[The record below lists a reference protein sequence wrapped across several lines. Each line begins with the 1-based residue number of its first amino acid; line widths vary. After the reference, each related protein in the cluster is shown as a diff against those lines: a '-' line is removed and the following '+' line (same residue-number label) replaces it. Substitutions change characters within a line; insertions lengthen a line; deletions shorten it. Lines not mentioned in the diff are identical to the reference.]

1 MSLLYLDTARLGQ
14 ACPEALQAQHDFNR
28 LSADDPSMYCEGFF
42 REGTRGWPATQLND
56 YPAFESWEG
65 IEPFKRQIDRRFS
78 AEASGNV
85 FLASRSAQL
94 VRFAA
99 RLLFRKC
106 RNVLTSDLN
115 WPHWQAIVTEEAGRS
130 GQQVTIAAVR
140 DAVFNDHLTAEE
152 LARQLTD
159 TFITND
165 CDAVFLPAVSN
176 LGIRLP
182 IHDLL
187 TELKRTSQLRFALVD
202 AAQSFSHLPEPTTP
216 LADVTITGCHKWL
229 RGALPLGIAVCG
241 RPIIAEQIRGILESS
256 DSSGD
261 LDDPLLRFSQQI
273 CRHSV
278 DHYSETVNVAPLFSA
293 NAAIRSPR
301 MAAGFL
307 QKQISGRLHSV
318 NSIVQATAGTAW
330 KPVEP
335 DASLRSGIV
344 LLRSL
349 SATIQSLDSDA
360 LRSRFRD
367 HGIALS
373 TYDHGLIRIS
383 APGDQFCQNET
394 DSLCNAFR
402 CIA

>member
-28 LSADDPSMYCEGFF
+28 LSADDPSMYCERFF
-42 REGTRGWPATQLND
+42 REGTRDWPDTLLDN

-65 IEPFKRQIDRRFS
+65 IEPFKQQIARRFT
-78 AEASGNV
+78 AEISQNV

-94 VRFAA
+94 VRVAA
-99 RLLFRKC
+99 RSLFRKC

-115 WPHWQAIVTEEAGRS
+115 WPHWQAIVAEEAARG
-130 GQQVTIAAVR
+130 GQQVTVASVR
-140 DAVFNDHLTAEE
+140 DALFDDYLTAPEVTR
-152 LARQLTD
+152 LLTD
-159 TFITND
+159 TFITNE

-182 IHDLL
+182 MHDLL

-202 AAQSFSHLPEPTTP
+202 AAQCFCHLPEPTTP

-229 RGALPLGIAVCG
+229 CGALPLGIAVCG
-241 RPIIAEQIRGILESS
+241 RRVIAEQIRAILKSP
-256 DSSGD
+256 DSSSEF
-261 LDDPLLRFSQQI
+261 DDPLLHFSQQI
-273 CRHSV
+273 CHRFV
-278 DHYSETVNVAPLFSA
+278 DRYSETVNVAPLFSA

-301 MAAGFL
+301 MDADSL
-307 QKQISGRLHSV
+307 QQQISQRLHNV
-318 NSIVQATAGTAW
+318 DSILQATVGTAW

-344 LLRSL
+344 LMRS
-349 SATIQSLDSDA
+349 SSRNIKSLDCDV
-360 LRSRFRD
+360 LRSRFRN

-373 TYDHGLIRIS
+373 TYDHGLVRIS
-383 APGDQFCQNET
+383 APGTLFCPNET
-394 DSLCNAFR
+394 DSLCNACS

>member
-28 LSADDPSMYCEGFF
+28 LSADDPSMYCEAFF
-42 REGTRGWPATQLND
+42 REGARGWPDARLNE
-56 YPAFESWEG
+56 YPAFGSWEG
-65 IEPFKRQIDRRFS
+65 IEPFKQQIAGRFA
-78 AEASGNV
+78 AETSHDL

-94 VRFAA
+94 VRVAA
-99 RLLFRKC
+99 RTLFRTC

-115 WPHWQAIVTEEAGRS
+115 WPHWQAIVAEEAARS
-130 GQQVTIAAVR
+130 RQQVTIASVQ
-140 DAVFNDHLTAEE
+140 DAVFNDHLTARE
-152 LARQLTD
+152 LARLLTD
-159 TFITND
+159 TFITNE
-165 CDAVFLPAVSN
+165 CDSVFLPAVSN

-187 TELKRTSQLRFALVD
+187 TELKQTGQLRFVLVD
-202 AAQSFSHLPEPTTP
+202 AAQSFCHLPEPTPP

-229 RGALPLGIAVCG
+229 CGALPLGIAACG
-241 RPIIAEQIRGILESS
+241 CPIIAEQIRAILESS
-256 DSSGD
+256 DSSVD

-273 CRHSV
+273 CHHSV

-301 MAAGFL
+301 IDADLL
-307 QKQISGRLHSV
+307 QKQISRRLHNV
-318 NSIVQATAGTAW
+318 EAIVQATSGTAW

-344 LLRSL
+344 LLRS
-349 SATIQSLDSDA
+349 SSCSIQSLDSDA

-367 HGIALS
+367 HGVALS
-373 TYDHGLIRIS
+373 TYDHGLARIS
-383 APGDQFCQNET
+383 APGTLFCQNET
-394 DSLCNAFR
+394 DSLCNAFS